1 MVVRECLAVE
11 ALCGIKYKQEDLVIK
26 KNTWEYKDQK
36 QEPPLYSENKFN
48 FLKEQNESQ
57 EPLTCAAECVAMWGV
72 KILSLKTNF
81 YTLFTCQPSEIIQT
95 SRQLVPSKGN

>member
-26 KNTWEYKDQK
+26 KKKTRENIKTKNKNT
-36 QEPPLYSENKFN
+36 PLYSENKFN

-57 EPLTCAAECVAMWGV
+57 EPLSCAAECVAM
-72 KILSLKTNF
+72 
-81 YTLFTCQPSEIIQT
+81 
-95 SRQLVPSKGN
+95 